1 MIKCPGLQPLVL
13 NHPIMNAALVVA
25 LETELAYRG
34 PERRGAENAGL
45 VRLMAAVLDEVDYGL
60 MLLSADG
67 LVVHANH
74 AALRE
79 MGSTHPLELRS
90 RRLRARDPQEQQPLA
105 EALEAARHRGAR
117 CLLNLGSGEA
127 RIGLSIVPLP
137 LPLALSRQSSGN
149 AVLMTLQRTQLVEKL
164 SVGAFARARGLS
176 QREEEV
182 LTALC
187 EGLRPTQIAER
198 MGVAVATVRSHV
210 HNLKEKTHCRSMVE
224 LVKQI
229 ALLPPLVTA
238 LKTPSRM
245 A

>member
-1 MIKCPGLQPLVL
+1 MSAPEPL
-13 NHPIMNAALVVA
+13 MNAALLA
-25 LETELAYRG
+25 LESELAYRG

-45 VRLMAAVLDEVDYGL
+45 VRLMACVLDEVDYGL

-79 MGSTHPLELRS
+79 LGSTHPLELRS
-90 RRLRARDPQEQQPLA
+90 RRLRTRDPQAQQALSD
-105 EALEAARHRGAR
+105 ALEGARHRGTR
-117 CLLNLGSGEA
+117 CLLNLGSDEQ

-137 LPLALSRQSSGN
+137 LPLSNQAGGN
-149 AVLMTLQRTQLVEKL
+149 AVLLTLQRAQLVEKL

-198 MGVAVATVRSHV
+198 LGVAVATVRSHV
-210 HNLKEKTHCRSMVE
+210 HNLKEKTQSRSMVE
-224 LVKQI
+224 LVKQV

-238 LKTPSRM
+238 LKNSHRSG
-245 A
+245 

>member
-1 MIKCPGLQPLVL
+1 
-13 NHPIMNAALVVA
+13 MNLELAA

-45 VRLMAAVLDEVDYGL
+45 VRLMACILDEVDYGL

-74 AALRE
+74 AVLRE
-79 MGSTHPLELRS
+79 LGSTHPLELRS
-90 RRLRARDPQEQQPLA
+90 RRLRARDAAEQPALTD
-105 EALEAARHRGAR
+105 ALEAARRRGVR
-117 CLLNLGSGEA
+117 SLLNLGSGPG
-127 RIGLSIVPLP
+127 RVGLSIVPLP
-137 LPLALSRQSSGN
+137 LALSNRAAGN

-164 SVGAFARARGLS
+164 SVGAFARSHSLS

-210 HNLKEKTHCRSMVE
+210 HNLKEKTHCSSMVE
-224 LVKQI
+224 LVKQV
-229 ALLPPLVTA
+229 ALLPPMVTA
-238 LKTPSRM
+238 LKATGPVN
-245 A
+245 

>member
-1 MIKCPGLQPLVL
+1 MSPASRKNPT
-13 NHPIMNAALVVA
+13 MNIELAAL
-25 LETELAYRG
+25 ESELAYRG
-34 PERRGAENAGL
+34 PERRGGEGAGL
-45 VRLMAAVLDEVDYGL
+45 VRLMASVLDEVDYGL
-60 MLLSADG
+60 MLLSANA

-79 MGSTHPLELRS
+79 LGSNHPLELRS
-90 RRLRARDPQEQQPLA
+90 RRLRARDSHEQQTLG
-105 EALEAARHRGAR
+105 EALDAARHRGAR
-117 CLLNLGSGEA
+117 CMLNLGAAPAA

-137 LPLALSRQSSGN
+137 LPLSNSASGN
-149 AVLMTLQRTQLVEKL
+149 AVLLTLQRAQLVEKL

-210 HNLKEKTHCRSMVE
+210 HNLKEKTHCNSMVE
-224 LVKQI
+224 LVKQV
-229 ALLPPLVTA
+229 ALLPPMVTA
-238 LKTPSRM
+238 LKNSPLMS
-245 A
+245 

>member
-1 MIKCPGLQPLVL
+1 MAVADDQASRTQQRRPSS
-13 NHPIMNAALVVA
+13 MNLDLAA

-34 PERRGAENAGL
+34 PERRGGENAGL
-45 VRLMAAVLDEVDYGL
+45 VRLMASVLDEVDYGL

-79 MGSTHPLELRS
+79 LGSGHPLELRS
-90 RRLRARDPQEQQPLA
+90 RRLRARDAQEQPALSD
-105 EALEAARHRGAR
+105 ALEGAR
-117 CLLNLGSGEA
+117 KRSARSLLNMGTGSA
-127 RIGLSIVPLP
+127 RVGLSIVPLP
-137 LPLALSRQSSGN
+137 LALSNRGGGN
-149 AVLMTLQRTQLVEKL
+149 AVLMTLQRAQLVEKL
-164 SVGAFARARGLS
+164 SVGAFARSHSLS

-210 HNLKEKTHCRSMVE
+210 HNLKEKTHCGSMVE
-224 LVKQI
+224 LVKQV

-238 LKTPSRM
+238 LKTTARM
-245 A
+245 N

>member
-1 MIKCPGLQPLVL
+1 MIKCPGLQALVL

-74 AALRE
+74 AVLRE

-90 RRLRARDPQEQQPLA
+90 RRLRSREPLEQQLLA
-105 EALEAARHRGAR
+105 DALEAARHRGVR
-117 CLLNLGSGEA
+117 CMLNLGSGEA

-137 LPLALSRQSSGN
+137 LALSRQASGN
-149 AVLMTLQRTQLVEKL
+149 AVLMTLQRSQLVEKL

-245 A
+245 S

>member
-13 NHPIMNAALVVA
+13 NHPIMNAALVA
-25 LETELAYRG
+25 LESELAYRG

-67 LVVHANH
+67 LVAHANH

-79 MGSTHPLELRS
+79 LGSTHPLELRS
-90 RRLRARDPQEQQPLA
+90 RRLRAREAQEQQLLSD
-105 EALEAARHRGAR
+105 ALEAARHRGVR
-117 CLLNLGSGEA
+117 CLLNLGNSEA

-137 LPLALSRQSSGN
+137 VALSRQASGN
-149 AVLMTLQRTQLVEKL
+149 AVLLTLQRTQLVEKL

-224 LVKQI
+224 LVKQV

-238 LKTPSRM
+238 LKTPARV
-245 A
+245 

>member
-1 MIKCPGLQPLVL
+1 
-13 NHPIMNAALVVA
+13 MNAALVVA

-34 PERRGAENAGL
+34 PERRGADNAGL

-79 MGSTHPLELRS
+79 MSSTHPLELRS
-90 RRLRARDPQEQQPLA
+90 RRLRSREPLEQQLLA
-105 EALEAARHRGAR
+105 DALDAARHRGVR
-117 CLLNLGSGEA
+117 CMLNLGSGEA

-137 LPLALSRQSSGN
+137 LALSRHASGN
-149 AVLMTLQRTQLVEKL
+149 AVLMTLQRSQLVEKL

-245 A
+245 S

>member
-1 MIKCPGLQPLVL
+1 MTLDL
-13 NHPIMNAALVVA
+13 AALEA
-25 LETELAYRG
+25 ELAYRG
-34 PERRGAENAGL
+34 PERRGSETAGL
-45 VRLMAAVLDEVDYGL
+45 VRLMACVLDEVDYGL

-79 MGSTHPLELRS
+79 LGSAHPLELRS
-90 RRLRARDPQEQQPLA
+90 RRLRARDAQEQPVLSD
-105 EALEAARHRGAR
+105 ALEGARQRGAR
-117 CLLNLGSGEA
+117 SLLNLGSGAA
-127 RIGLSIVPLP
+127 RVGLSIVPLP
-137 LPLALSRQSSGN
+137 LPLSNRAGGN
-149 AVLMTLQRTQLVEKL
+149 TVLMTLQRAQLVEKL
-164 SVGAFARARGLS
+164 SVGAFARAHSLS

-210 HNLKEKTHCRSMVE
+210 HNLKEKTHCGSMVE
-224 LVKQI
+224 LVKQV

-238 LKTPSRM
+238 LKTTGRLN
-245 A
+245 